1 LELVLKIE
9 DAAMTGLACVR
20 VIVAII
26 LCAGWARAENQ
37 NIYDEKADAHE
48 QIRAALREASR
59 SRKNIILDFGGN
71 WCLDCHV
78 LDEQMHQP
86 ELASL
91 VEKNYV
97 VVHIDIGRFDK
108 NQDLAKKY
116 GVPLDKGV
124 PALAVLDPR
133 GNLLYAQ
140 DQGQFEDAR
149 HLDFKSIKAFF
160 EKWTPKR
167 QE

>member
-1 LELVLKIE
+1 
-9 DAAMTGLACVR
+9 MR
-20 VIVAII
+20 
-26 LCAGWARAENQ
+26 
-37 NIYDEKADAHE
+37 
-48 QIRAALREASR
+48 
-59 SRKNIILDFGGN
+59 
-71 WCLDCHV
+71 
-78 LDEQMHQP
+78 QP

-91 VEKNYV
+91 IEKNYV

-124 PALAVLDPR
+124 PALAVLDPH

-140 DQGQFEDAR
+140 DQGQFEDSR

-160 EKWTPKR
+160 EKWKPKR